1 MFITLTPGTAG
12 KRAANPS
19 LIAIDLRF
27 ANGLIARRRT
37 KFANKGTM
45 MIIQRRTKMM
55 LLNEKK
61 WTVEIGTYW
70 T

>member
-1 MFITLTPGTAG
+1 MKLRPGTTG

-19 LIAIDLRF
+19 LIAIEFRF
-27 ANGLIARRRT
+27 LKGLIAKRRT
-37 KFANKGTM
+37 KLANKGTM
-45 MIIQRRTKMM
+45 MIIQRRKKMM

-61 WTVEIGTYW
+61 RTVEIGTYW